1 MSLQATR
8 RNPDEVRI
16 DKNGKAVV
24 VDRRKA
30 DARPRRAEKADPE
43 PSSDGGPSDGSKP
56 AAGDGQ
62 SKPDEKIILQW
73 QQKHILKL
81 FFLGCHNLMT
91 KIVEYL
97 QKEYLVN
104 VENFQ
109 DSDVDEH
116 GVRKV
121 IVEAEEFALR
131 KGRTLIPTKLVS
143 PSFFAETA
151 RFELTWLAFIIES
164 FDKDGTG
171 IKKINNGFFVQE
183 QSKNLSELE
192 DERTKYQNERLRI
205 MDKIEANA
213 DLDNDMSKKLNEV
226 MQRIFLVQWLIA
238 RQKNDP
244 KQQKKPQAA
253 VASDLPR
260 ELTERM
266 SELLQTPILYEAWMK
281 ETHRS
286 VHPIDDNGQA
296 I

>member
-1 MSLQATR
+1 
-8 RNPDEVRI
+8 
-16 DKNGKAVV
+16 
-24 VDRRKA
+24 
-30 DARPRRAEKADPE
+30 
-43 PSSDGGPSDGSKP
+43 
-56 AAGDGQ
+56 
-62 SKPDEKIILQW
+62 
-73 QQKHILKL
+73 
-81 FFLGCHNLMT
+81 MT